1 MDSFS
6 VKTLF
11 LGSLV
16 AALSQ
21 TADAADYGTYDYK
34 KYTAPIKD
42 RVQKTSYTPSYNKY
56 TIKAKYG
63 STYNPYDS
71 RTFSSYFR

>member
-6 VKTLF
+6 VKTLL

-21 TADAADYGTYDYK
+21 TADAADYGTYDWK
-34 KYTAPIKD
+34 KYTAPTVDK
-42 RVQKTSYTPSYNKY
+42 VKTTSYAPSYNKY
-56 TIKAKYG
+56 GTSY
-63 STYNPYDS
+63 SPYNS
-71 RTFSSYFR
+71 CTFLILFFR